1 MGLSRGVMEVGEGG
15 GLEHLIE
22 DVRVGWSRVPW
33 LSIVCLP
40 AGCCHK
46 AFATCG
52 GSLSRY
58 AGLFLS
64 LQSLGLRLSNLEQ
77 RELVFQLHSGC
88 LPCGRGWTDGWT
100 HGQMSFAGS
109 DRMPIRPPKVP
120 LREALGP
127 SVQPLD
133 A

>member
-1 MGLSRGVMEVGEGG
+1 MGEGG

-40 AGCCHK
+40 AGRCHK
-46 AFATCG
+46 AFATRG

-64 LQSLGLRLSNLEQ
+64 LQSLGLRLSNSEQ
-77 RELVFQLHSGC
+77 RELVFQLHGGC
-88 LPCGRGWTDGWT
+88 LPCGCAWTDGWT

-109 DRMPIRPPKVP
+109 DQMPISPPKVP
-120 LREALGP
+120 LRVALGP